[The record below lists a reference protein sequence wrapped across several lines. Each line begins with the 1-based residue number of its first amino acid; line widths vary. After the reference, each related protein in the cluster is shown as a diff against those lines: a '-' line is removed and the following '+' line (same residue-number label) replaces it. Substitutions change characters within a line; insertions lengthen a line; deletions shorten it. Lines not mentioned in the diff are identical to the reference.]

1 MARNVKFSFLR
12 GGGSSLEVLYGKVS
26 LTPTNLHTFSSTAVL
41 PAPTTFDL
49 VNGTALATNVAPS
62 PAPVEGQVPW
72 AYKVK
77 ITDNF
82 GKSWEYLVGV
92 PDGTSEINFNDLP
105 RYFETKP
112 PLYGVGPAGPAG
124 QAATI
129 TIGTTTSGITPNVSN
144 TGTSKDA
151 ILNFTLAKGDKGDT
165 GTGVPTGGT
174 ALQTIRKNVNN
185 TATEW
190 VTFDKS
196 LVGLPKV
203 DNTSD
208 AEKPLST
215 PQKTYVD
222 NYVAA
227 QAAAGKVPNKFVEGV
242 PLYSMGHSY
251 TMYPYPYATKYT
263 GEYYARV
270 KERLSLGA
278 LWAKGRSGTFAIDNF
293 GRMLSAAY
301 DGGSGT
307 WSPNAYGICVIQNT
321 MNELG
326 SSNSSDSLFRGMWEH
341 GIRSQVQLMR
351 SKSII
356 SAVDM
361 TAVGT
366 WDNLNTNSIGAKK
379 GYNLISRFSNGVGA
393 SLSAVV
399 TGDECSVVGYIN
411 PDTYGA
417 QDIEVLVNGTVRAT
431 FTCKGAKHA
440 TQVDAVTKIV
450 EVLTPVAFRMKGLNA
465 WAGTSGNKT
474 VLVRRKTG
482 AAAENI
488 FISAVLIPSEAPPM
502 IFLVKEPPRAGS
514 AVGTYTANIAYY
526 NSRLDAI
533 ASEYDN
539 VFTVDFAPGWDN
551 TKMIGSLDVVGGSFH
566 PNDIGHSLMAD
577 HLTAAI
583 NTRINTWVNGVVV
596 L

>member
-1 MARNVKFSFLR
+1 MARNVRFSLLR

-26 LTPTNLHTFSSTAVL
+26 LTPTNLHTLSTTAVL
-41 PAPTTFDL
+41 PAPTTYDL
-49 VNGTALATNVAPS
+49 INGSALATNVAPT
-62 PAPVEGQVPW
+62 PEPVDGQVAW
-72 AYKVK
+72 AYKIRVSDTHSK
-77 ITDNF
+77 VY
-82 GKSWEYLVGV
+82 EYLVGV
-92 PDGTSEINFNDLP
+92 PDGTTEINFNVLP
-105 RYFETKP
+105 RYTETRP
-112 PLYGVGPAGPAG
+112 PAFGQGPAGPAG
-124 QAATI
+124 QSATI
-129 TIGTTTSGITPNVSN
+129 AIGTTTSGPTPAVSN
-144 TGTSKDA
+144 SGTSTNA
-151 ILNFTLAKGDKGDT
+151 VLNFTLQQGPQGPV
-165 GTGVPTGGT
+165 GVGVPAGGT

-190 VTFDKS
+190 VTFDKT

-278 LWAKGRSGTFAIDNF
+278 LWAKGRSATFAIDNF
-293 GRMLSAAY
+293 GRMLSATY

-307 WSPNAYGICVIQNT
+307 WTPNAYGICVIQNT

-326 SSNSSDSLFRGMWEH
+326 SGLSSDSVFRGMWEH

-351 SKSII
+351 SKTIV
-356 SAVDM
+356 SAADM
-361 TAVGT
+361 TEVGAWT
-366 WDNLNTNSIGAKK
+366 NLNTNTFGAVK
-379 GYNLISRFSNGVGA
+379 GYNLVARFSNASGA
-393 SLSAVV
+393 SLSTVV

-411 PDTYGA
+411 TATYAA
-417 QDIEVLVNGTVRAT
+417 QDIEVLVNGTVRAS

-440 TQVDAVTKIV
+440 TQVDAVTQTA
-450 EVLTPVAFRMKGLNA
+450 EAMTPVAFRVKGLNA

-482 AAAENI
+482 ASAENI
-488 FISAVLIPSEAPPM
+488 FITAVLVPREAPPM
-502 IFLVKEPPRAGS
+502 IFLVKEPPRAG
-514 AVGTYTANIAYY
+514 AGAGTYTANIAYY

-551 TKMIGSLDVVGGSFH
+551 TKMIGSLDVAGGSFH